1 MTLSDLAIAALAGLV
16 AGAVNAVAGGGS
28 MLSFPVLIGL
38 GLPPLT
44 ANVTNTAGLLPG
56 YLASA
61 VTYRRHLR
69 DQPAR
74 LRLALVTLVG
84 AGLGCVLLL
93 APPPTVFA
101 DVVPFLL
108 VAGCV
113 LIVAQPRL
121 AALLARRGGGGGD
134 DPGGERL
141 GLVYAGVFAGGVYGA
156 YFGAG
161 LGVMLFAVLALVYP
175 DRLQRVNA
183 MKVFL
188 SLLINAVAVAVF
200 AVFGPVD
207 WSFAAILAVSSL
219 VGGFAGGLVAQRMPD
234 RVLRLVVLVIGVASA
249 VWLFVDPGLS

>member
-1 MTLSDLAIAALAGLV
+1 MTLSDLAITALAGLV

-74 LRLALVTLVG
+74 VRLALVTLVG

-121 AALLARRGGGGGD
+121 AALLARRGGGDGD
-134 DPGGERL
+134 PVDERL
-141 GLVYAGVFAGGVYGA
+141 GLVYAGVFTGGVYGA

-183 MKVFL
+183 LKVFL

-207 WSFAAILAVSSL
+207 WSFAAVLGVSSL